1 MNRFTGTRNV
11 NASEENAS
19 PAARDSLAA
28 GEEEKSVLLASKVGK
43 GSGKVSSTTSRTFL
57 RRYFVVLLL
66 PVLFIL
72 FSVLAPSTFLT
83 AYNFQTILTTNAV
96 LIILAL
102 GETAVLVTGEF
113 DFSFGGTLGLS
124 AAMVVMLITDNH
136 GMSSSEAIGISFLVA
151 LLVGALNAYFV
162 VKLKVK
168 SFIVTL
174 GMGTLTTGIGL
185 GLTGSQTVSNPSQF
199 LKNAM
204 TKHILGVGL
213 PFYYGLVLV
222 IVVWFVLEYVKTG
235 RNMYFVGEGRKAAF
249 LAGIHVNRIR
259 VGVFLFSAITS
270 WLAGMVMLGQ
280 TTAVDATYGGPYL
293 LPVFA
298 AVFLGFTTIRSG
310 RFNALGTLVG
320 VLVLAVGSTGLEIL
334 SVASWITQ
342 VFDGGVLIVAV
353 GLANVLGGER
363 IDSWM

>member
-1 MNRFTGTRNV
+1 MRFSGTR
-11 NASEENAS
+11 SG
-19 PAARDSLAA
+19 SLEQR
-28 GEEEKSVLLASKVGK
+28 G
-43 GSGKVSSTTSRTFL
+43 GSGSVGQQTKLSDSDTSLDGRNAPAHGGVTTNGRSLRSFL
-57 RRYFVVLLL
+57 RSYLVVLLL
-66 PVLFIL
+66 PLLFIL

-83 AYNFQTILTTNAV
+83 AYNMQTILTTNAV
-96 LIILAL
+96 LIILAI
-102 GETAVLVTGEF
+102 GETAVMVTGEF

-124 AAMVVMLITDNH
+124 AAIVVMMTNLDGI
-136 GMSSSEAIGISFLVA
+136 SAFEAIVVSFLVA
-151 LLVGALNAYFV
+151 LLIGVLNAYFV
-162 VKLKVK
+162 IKLRVR

-174 GMGTLTTGIGL
+174 GMGTLTTGVGL
-185 GLTGSQTVSNPSQF
+185 GVTGSQTVSNPSKF
-199 LKNAM
+199 LTTAM
-204 TKHILGVGL
+204 TKHIAGVGL
-213 PFYYGLVLV
+213 PFFYGLILV
-222 IVVWFVLEYVKTG
+222 IVTWFLLEYIKTG

-259 VGVFLFSAITS
+259 TGVFILSALTA

-298 AVFLGFTTIRSG
+298 AVFLGFTTIRPG

-320 VLVLAVGSTGLEIL
+320 VLVLAIGSTGLEIL

-353 GLANVLGGER
+353 ALANILGGNLIET
-363 IDSWM
+363 WT

>member
-1 MNRFTGTRNV
+1 MRLPGMRSDGFEERGSSGSSDQRIGV
-11 NASEENAS
+11 LDSETAFGVS
-19 PAARDSLAA
+19 DIPA
-28 GEEEKSVLLASKVGK
+28 K
-43 GSGKVSSTTSRTFL
+43 GSDNLNGMSLRSFL
-57 RRYFVVLLL
+57 RSYLVVLLI
-66 PVLFIL
+66 PILFIL

-83 AYNFQTILTTNAV
+83 AYNIETILTTNAV
-96 LIILAL
+96 LIILAV
-102 GETAVLVTGEF
+102 GETAVMVTGEF

-124 AAMVVMLITDNH
+124 AAIVVMMMTNLH
-136 GMSSSEAIGISFLVA
+136 GVNAAEAIIVSLLAA
-151 LLVGALNAYFV
+151 LLIGALNAYFV
-162 VKLKVK
+162 IKLRVR

-174 GMGTLTTGIGL
+174 GMGTLTTGVGL
-185 GLTGSQTVSNPSQF
+185 GVTGSQTVSNPSKF
-199 LKNAM
+199 LSTAM
-204 TKHILGVGL
+204 TKHIIGVGL
-213 PFYYGLVLV
+213 PFFYGLIL
-222 IVVWFVLEYVKTG
+222 IFAVWFLLEYVKTG

-259 VGVFLFSAITS
+259 AGVFILSALTA

-298 AVFLGFTTIRSG
+298 SVFLGFTTIRPG

-320 VLVLAVGSTGLEIL
+320 VLVLAIGSTGLEIL

-353 GLANVLGGER
+353 GLANILGGNLLET
-363 IDSWM
+363 WT

>member
-1 MNRFTGTRNV
+1 VAEPN
-11 NASEENAS
+11 
-19 PAARDSLAA
+19 DSISTEGGA
-28 GEEEKSVLLASKVGK
+28 GQVTSTQHLPETVG
-43 GSGKVSSTTSRTFL
+43 SSNLRTFIK
-57 RRYFVVLLL
+57 RYFVVLLL
-66 PVLFIL
+66 PALIIL
-72 FSVLAPSTFLT
+72 FAILAPSTFFT
-83 AYNFQTILTTNAV
+83 AYNFETILTTNAV
-96 LIILAL
+96 LIILAI

-124 AAMVVMLITDNH
+124 AAVVVMLITNLK
-136 GMSSSEAIGISFLVA
+136 MPTLEAVFISLLAA
-151 LLVGALNAYFV
+151 LLVGVVNAYFV

-185 GLTGSQTVSNPSQF
+185 GITGSQTISNPSKF
-199 LKNAM
+199 LSTVM
-204 TKHILGVGL
+204 TKRIVGVGL
-213 PFYYGLVLV
+213 PFFYGLILV
-222 IVVWFVLEYVKTG
+222 AIIWFLLEYVKTG
-235 RNMYFVGEGRKAAF
+235 RNMYFSGEGRKAAF
-249 LAGIHVNRIR
+249 LAGIHVNKIR
-259 VGVFLFSAITS
+259 AGVLIFSAFTA

-363 IDSWM
+363 IDSWL

>member
-1 MNRFTGTRNV
+1 MDQQPTLLDSNTTDLERPNTHAQDGGILNRMSIR
-11 NASEENAS
+11 S
-19 PAARDSLAA
+19 
-28 GEEEKSVLLASKVGK
+28 
-43 GSGKVSSTTSRTFL
+43 FL
-57 RRYFVVLLL
+57 RSYLVVVLLPL
-66 PVLFIL
+66 LFIL
-72 FSVLAPSTFLT
+72 FSVLAPSTFFT

-96 LIILAL
+96 LIILAI
-102 GETAVLVTGEF
+102 GETAVMLTGEF

-124 AAMVVMLITDNH
+124 AAIVVMMITNMH
-136 GMSSSEAIGISFLVA
+136 GIGSAVAILVSFLAA
-151 LLVGALNAYFV
+151 LLVGVLNAYFV
-162 VKLKVK
+162 IKLRVK

-185 GLTGSQTVSNPSQF
+185 GLTGSQTVSNPSKF
-199 LKNAM
+199 LSNAM
-204 TKHILGVGL
+204 TKHAVGVGL
-213 PFYYGLVLV
+213 PFFYGLVM
-222 IVVWFVLEYVKTG
+222 VVVAWFILEYVKTG

-259 VGVFLFSAITS
+259 TGVFILSALTA

-298 AVFLGFTTIRSG
+298 AVFLGFTTIRPG

-320 VLVLAVGSTGLEIL
+320 VLVLAIGSTGLEIL

-353 GLANVLGGER
+353 GLANILGGNLTET
-363 IDSWM
+363 WT

>member
-1 MNRFTGTRNV
+1 MTDQ
-11 NASEENAS
+11 S
-19 PAARDSLAA
+19 DSSDREANSNLSTKRVAEPIDSMSALGGA
-28 GEEEKSVLLASKVGK
+28 GQETSTQHLPETVG
-43 GSGKVSSTTSRTFL
+43 SSSFRTFIK
-57 RRYFVVLLL
+57 RYFVVLLL
-66 PVLFIL
+66 PALIIL
-72 FSVLAPSTFLT
+72 FAILAPSTFFT
-83 AYNFQTILTTNAV
+83 AYNFETILTTNAV
-96 LIILAL
+96 LVILAI

-124 AAMVVMLITDNH
+124 AAIVVMLITNLKMPT
-136 GMSSSEAIGISFLVA
+136 GEAVFISLLIA
-151 LLVGALNAYFV
+151 LLVGVINAYFV
-162 VKLKVK
+162 IKLKVK

-185 GLTGSQTVSNPSQF
+185 GLTGSQTISNPSKF
-199 LKNAM
+199 LSTVM
-204 TKHILGVGL
+204 TKRVAGVGL
-213 PFYYGLVLV
+213 PFIYGLILV
-222 IVVWFVLEYVKTG
+222 AIIWFLLEYIKTG
-235 RNMYFVGEGRKAAF
+235 RNMYFSGEGRKAAF

-259 VGVFLFSAITS
+259 AGVLIFSAFTA
-270 WLAGMVMLGQ
+270 WLAGVVMLGQ

-298 AVFLGFTTIRSG
+298 AVFLGFTTIRAG

-363 IDSWM
+363 IDSWL